1 MKVKGLGIR
10 YHERERERD
19 QQRGPHVDHMSVEH
33 GEVIEV
39 VVVVDTGKIHTHEWM
54 DGRDGTGRV
63 IVTIL

>member
-1 MKVKGLGIR
+1 
-10 YHERERERD
+10 
-19 QQRGPHVDHMSVEH
+19 MSVEH

>member
-1 MKVKGLGIR
+1 
-10 YHERERERD
+10 
-19 QQRGPHVDHMSVEH
+19 MSVEH

-54 DGRDGTGRV
+54 DGRDGTVRV